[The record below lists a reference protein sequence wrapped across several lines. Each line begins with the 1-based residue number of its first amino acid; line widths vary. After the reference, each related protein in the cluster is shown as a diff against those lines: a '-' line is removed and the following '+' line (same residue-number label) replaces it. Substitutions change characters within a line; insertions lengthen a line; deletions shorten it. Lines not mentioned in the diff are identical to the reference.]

1 MVRNLTLKETH
12 EASLYTRSLRVPKR
26 AMHRPWT
33 HYVPGKH
40 AWGSLNPLAML
51 CLAVLLLSFDDVYAV
66 VVMV

>member
-1 MVRNLTLKETH
+1 LTLKEETH

-40 AWGSLNPLAML
+40 AWGLLNPLAM
-51 CLAVLLLSFDDVYAV
+51 AVLGSAV
-66 VVMV
+66 AFFR